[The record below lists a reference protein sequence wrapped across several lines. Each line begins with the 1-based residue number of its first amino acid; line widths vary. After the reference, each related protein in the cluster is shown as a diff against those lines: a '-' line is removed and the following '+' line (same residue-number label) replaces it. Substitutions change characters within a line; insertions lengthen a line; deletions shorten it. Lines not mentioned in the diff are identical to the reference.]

1 MDYQLL
7 CPECKKEP
15 SQGNLLFIP
24 PRSFRRMDVPYFMC
38 SSCRTICADKAS
50 IKKYVRWWKS
60 CALTKLHLP
69 SLKNLY
75 KMALEQAENT
85 VDYYVA
91 RVGYHR
97 ARFIRKPLIGAQ

>member
-7 CPECKKEP
+7 CPDCKKEP

-38 SSCRTICADKAS
+38 SDCRIIYVDKEK
-50 IKKYVRWWKS
+50 IKQYVRWWK
-60 CALTKLHLP
+60 KLAFIKRHLP
-69 SLKNLY
+69 SNKVLY
-75 KMALEQAENT
+75 KMALEQAEDT

-97 ARFIRKPLIGAQ
+97 ARFIRKPLTTAQ